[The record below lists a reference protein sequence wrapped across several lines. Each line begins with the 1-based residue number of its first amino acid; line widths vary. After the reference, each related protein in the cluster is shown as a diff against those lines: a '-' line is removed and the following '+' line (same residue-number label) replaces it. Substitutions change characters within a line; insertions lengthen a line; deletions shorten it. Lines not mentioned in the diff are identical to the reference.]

1 MQAIS
6 LQLRANH
13 TSRSPDPLPT
23 PRSSPYQP
31 QQYQIHM
38 LLALLTPAAAASTHA
53 PDRLTFPALQLL
65 RNHPIIMAVIVTIL
79 LALAASTMYCL
90 AFRTTITTT
99 AQNDIEKVELGLA
112 CATTL
117 KDETPKAIETVEL
130 GLAGAG
136 IPDLEGP
143 RLPATYLTDMGGE
156 SRHHSATL
164 RHHRPE
170 PENFLR

>member
-1 MQAIS
+1 MAVFV
-6 LQLRANH
+6 
-13 TSRSPDPLPT
+13 TT
-23 PRSSPYQP
+23 
-31 QQYQIHM
+31 
-38 LLALLTPAAAASTHA
+38 LLTLA
-53 PDRLTFPALQLL
+53 
-65 RNHPIIMAVIVTIL
+65 
-79 LALAASTMYCL
+79 ALAMYYL

-143 RLPATYLTDMGGE
+143 RLPATYLTDMGGNP
-156 SRHHSATL
+156 ATIALPYDTAL
-164 RHHRPE
+164 RHHQRLQAGSAKLP
-170 PENFLR
+170 